1 MVGQSPMVRKDRLEY
16 REGLQVSFWNEC
28 DLRIGRV
35 ANLVLGFYR
44 QVLLSLP
51 VSARR
56 CSQIGSKMIEMPMAR
71 QPISLKEIA
80 LV

>member
-1 MVGQSPMVRKDRLEY
+1 MVRKDRLEY
-16 REGLQVSFWNEC
+16 GEGLQVSFWNEC

-51 VSARR
+51 VSTRR
-56 CSQIGSKMIEMPMAR
+56 CSQIGSKMIEMPVAR
-71 QPISLKEIA
+71 HPISKRDCSSILGF
-80 LV
+80 